1 AGASARD
8 AGGRAAGGPGRR
20 RAGDGARARGAERPR
35 DPRPGRRPPG
45 GERLRPL
52 RPAGAGRR
60 LRRRGEHRAQRSSCR
75 LGLRARAPRGR
86 RRAAGPP
93 RRLRARPDGGAVHVD
108 LQPRRLPEA
117 GRAMTDDR
125 TRRWFF
131 VHMHKTA
138 GTTLYY
144 RLRDAFPGGAV
155 YPTRDEQRAW
165 KASLDVEVLLRQF
178 VARQHELRI
187 VTGHFPLCTTELLG
201 VPFSTITVLREPVER
216 TLSA

>member
-1 AGASARD
+1 
-8 AGGRAAGGPGRR
+8 
-20 RAGDGARARGAERPR
+20 
-35 DPRPGRRPPG
+35 
-45 GERLRPL
+45 
-52 RPAGAGRR
+52 
-60 LRRRGEHRAQRSSCR
+60 
-75 LGLRARAPRGR
+75 
-86 RRAAGPP
+86 
-93 RRLRARPDGGAVHVD
+93 
-108 LQPRRLPEA
+108 
-117 GRAMTDDR
+117 MTDDR

-216 TLSA
+216 TLSALRDMHRVVRAGRVFDPEALFEAVGWRRARRAPATPR